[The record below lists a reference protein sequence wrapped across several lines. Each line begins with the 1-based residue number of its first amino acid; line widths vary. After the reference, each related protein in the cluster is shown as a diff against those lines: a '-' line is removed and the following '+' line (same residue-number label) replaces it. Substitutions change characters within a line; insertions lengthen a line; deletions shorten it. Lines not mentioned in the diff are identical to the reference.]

1 MLAKRGTVSVC
12 GCFGYHLDGLISQ
25 LLVALHRL
33 ILFIACDS
41 PARTLVITEWGVWGV
56 CVCVCGGGGGELEG
70 GGGAKALCVFR
81 AMTF

>member
-1 MLAKRGTVSVC
+1 MLAKRGTVSLC

-41 PARTLVITEWGVWGV
+41 PARTLVITEWGVWGWGV
-56 CVCVCGGGGGELEG
+56 GDGGVAGK
-70 GGGAKALCVFR
+70 GGAKALCVFR